1 MAKFLTTQGV
11 SADLL
16 RIIQD
21 AKKRIVLISPYLQ
34 INHLI
39 KAEIEYKVKMS
50 RDIEVWLI
58 YREDKLRPNDREWLD
73 SMPSI
78 KTGLLKNLHAKCYM
92 NEKEAILTSMNLYEY
107 SQNNN
112 NEMGILISSRYLG
125 NDNDVYK
132 EIYEE
137 SLKLA
142 MMSGIIQGTT
152 EPDKMSEPRD
162 GVSGFLRRFVAQP
175 NELEESS
182 SSPETPVARTRKE
195 AAPVLQAPEKGYCIR
210 CKADL
215 PTNPAQPYCDRHYA
229 SWKKFMKKE
238 YVEKHCHTCGSEH
251 ATSMLKPLCLACFRK
266 YKDVLEFA
274 VS

>member
-175 NELEESS
+175 NELEEKTS
-182 SSPETPVARTRKE
+182 
-195 AAPVLQAPEKGYCIR
+195 EKVF
-210 CKADL
+210 
-215 PTNPAQPYCDRHYA
+215 YA
-229 SWKKFMKKE
+229 S
-238 YVEKHCHTCGSEH
+238 G
-251 ATSMLKPLCLACFRK
+251 RRR
-266 YKDVLEFA
+266 
-274 VS
+274 